1 MTTSAV
7 VVLGDALDCLG
18 ALHSESAVVL
28 PDSTGWRY
36 ARTVVIG
43 VNGAAATS
51 RRGLRTLL
59 RRQAQDCIAVCRQ
72 RPTLRHLIVVV
83 DASPTIAED
92 AVLTVCDEAAE
103 TTHRWIEQDCG
114 AYVIVTFVVVT
125 GCDNS
130 ELLARRVVC
139 RAGQIPASDA
149 HGVVNWREIAEASIQ
164 DLTAD
169 HYL

>member
-7 VVLGDALDCLG
+7 VVLGDALECLG

-28 PDSTGWRY
+28 PDSTGGRY
-36 ARTVVIG
+36 AHTVVFG
-43 VNGAAATS
+43 LNGAAATS
-51 RRGLRTLL
+51 RRGLRNLL
-59 RRQAQDCIAVCRQ
+59 RRQAQACISVCMG

-92 AVLTVCDEAAE
+92 DVLTLCDEAAE

-169 HYL
+169 RYL

>member
-7 VVLGDALDCLG
+7 VLLGDALDCLG
-18 ALHSESAVVL
+18 ALQAEPAVVL
-28 PDSTGWRY
+28 PHAAGGRH
-36 ARTVVIG
+36 AQTVVMG
-43 VNGAAATS
+43 LNGAAATS
-51 RRGLRTLL
+51 RRALRTLL
-59 RRQAQDCIAVCRQ
+59 RHRAQACISVCLQ

-83 DASPTIAED
+83 DAAPTIAED
-92 AVLTVCDEAAE
+92 DVLTLCDEAAE
-103 TTHRWIEQDCG
+103 TTHRRIEQDCG

-125 GCDNS
+125 GCENPQ
-130 ELLARRVVC
+130 LLARRLLG

-149 HGVVNWREIAEASIQ
+149 HGVVNWREVAQAAIQ

>member
-7 VVLGDALDCLG
+7 VVLGDALECLG
-18 ALHSESAVVL
+18 ALHSEPAVVL
-28 PDSTGWRY
+28 PDSTGGRY
-36 ARTVVIG
+36 AQTVVIG
-43 VNGAAATS
+43 VNGAAAMS
-51 RRGLRTLL
+51 RRGLRSLL
-59 RRQAQDCIAVCRQ
+59 RRQAQACIAVCMQ

-83 DASPTIAED
+83 DASPRIAED

-149 HGVVNWREIAEASIQ
+149 HGVVNWREIAQAAIQ
-164 DLTAD
+164 DVTAD
-169 HYL
+169 RYL